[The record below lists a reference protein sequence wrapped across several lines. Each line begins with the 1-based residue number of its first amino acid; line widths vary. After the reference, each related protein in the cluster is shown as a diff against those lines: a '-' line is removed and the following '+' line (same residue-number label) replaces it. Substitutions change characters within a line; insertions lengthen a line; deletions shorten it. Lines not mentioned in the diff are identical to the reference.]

1 MQGFHTGTRELLSCT
16 AECKNKWSAKSPA
29 VVKELID
36 SEVRK
41 WYVLGPFLRPPEV
54 EINIENPLLS
64 PHETIND
71 INLDSQLDDN
81 QKTEL
86 NEILRSYSD
95 VLTDVPG
102 RTTAIEHD
110 IILKTEV
117 PIRKKVYML
126 LYALREKVGSA
137 VAQ

>member
-1 MQGFHTGTRELLSCT
+1 M
-16 AECKNKWSAKSPA
+16 
-29 VVKELID
+29 VKELID

-41 WYVLGPFLRPPEV
+41 GYLLGPFLRPPKV

-102 RTTAIEHD
+102 RATAIEHD
-110 IILKTEV
+110 IILKTDV
-117 PIRKKVYML
+117 PVRKKVYML
-126 LYALREKVGSA
+126 PYALREKV
-137 VAQ
+137 